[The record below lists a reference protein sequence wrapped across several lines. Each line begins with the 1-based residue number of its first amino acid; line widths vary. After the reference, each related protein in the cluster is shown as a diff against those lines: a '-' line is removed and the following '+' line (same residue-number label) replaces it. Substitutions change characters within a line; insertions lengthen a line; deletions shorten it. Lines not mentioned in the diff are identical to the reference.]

1 MELMIEKFSENLY
14 LKSCIKILRLL
25 PMKKSFVLLLS
36 LWIVL
41 TGYSQS
47 GLYQSGN
54 QIVLDE
60 NLDLFQKQ
68 LFSATRFEFENL
80 KDVTL
85 EENQSVLVDFHHAV
99 SALKI
104 ENPGA
109 ADLIYYFIR
118 NYPNSP
124 KVNEAA
130 FILGSHFFDKRNY
143 REAIPA
149 FQKVNTGN
157 ISPKQKSEVLFKT
170 GYSFFQ
176 LKDYKNALGYFNQVK
191 PLRVEYSPDAY
202 YYAGYIA
209 MENGQ
214 FDQAIADFK
223 EADKTPFYSQRV
235 PYMLSGI
242 YYKQGYFDDLISYG
256 ESVIQSRKT
265 LDRKEEIHLYLA
277 EAYFE
282 KRNFQQAAINYDAF
296 VNSRKRDLDRSQIYK
311 AGVAQFEIQ
320 NFQRATDYF
329 KVTAVN
335 DDQIGQVSSYYLGHS
350 YLKLNNPQF
359 ASNSFNAA
367 YKSDIDP
374 KIKEEALVNYAK
386 VNLERGSFQDA
397 VNALDTYLTTY
408 PQGPYAKEADELLTD
423 ALINTSNYLR
433 AIDHIEKMP
442 KRSSRINAAY
452 QKITFYQGIVYYRD
466 KKHDL
471 ATTYFNKSLKFP
483 EDKDIVVQTHFW
495 KGENFASQNDLAQAI
510 SSYEALQAMRPRP
523 ADPYLQKSY
532 YGLGYAF
539 FNTQQYAK
547 AETQFKNYVE
557 RVGKTDDAT
566 NYDESVIRLGD
577 IYYVQKRFSDAQNIF
592 QKAVQENNT
601 YIDYVYFRSGVVYNF
616 QNRNNQA
623 IDQLDKLITNHPNSL
638 YFEDALF
645 QKSQINMEEMRYE
658 EARDGF
664 ARLISSRPNSHFVPF
679 ALEGSAVANF
689 SMQNYD
695 QTINEYKRI
704 LENHPNSSNAEAALV
719 GLQEALTLQ
728 GRTGEFSQYLS
739 RYRNANPDN
748 KSLQNLEYEAAK
760 NLFFGGTFDQAIK
773 AFTGYL
779 KNYPQSAN
787 TAEANYFIGDSY
799 YKLDNKV
806 LALEYFY
813 QIEREKNS
821 PQRLRAV
828 QRIATIELEN
838 ENFKNAIP
846 YLRESSN
853 YARNKIEEFES
864 NNGLMLAY
872 YQTQSYDSVIY
883 FADKVISLG
892 SVTQDAIPEA
902 MLLKAKAYRRKGDNS
917 LADETL
923 MDLVNEYK
931 TVHGAEGLFL
941 LAESYS
947 KKPDYTQSNNAIFD
961 FVAPFSSHD
970 YWYGRCF
977 ILLADNYIKLGEDF
991 QAKATLESILEGST
1005 NPEIKA
1011 MAREKL
1017 ATIK

>member
-1 MELMIEKFSENLY
+1 
-14 LKSCIKILRLL
+14 
-25 PMKKSFVLLLS
+25 MKKSFLLLLS
-36 LWIVL
+36 VL
-41 TGYSQS
+41 AVLAGHSQS

-54 QIVLDE
+54 QIILDD
-60 NLDLFQKQ
+60 NFDLFQKEM
-68 LFSATRFEFENL
+68 FSATRFEFENL
-80 KDVTL
+80 KGVAI
-85 EENQSVLVDFHHAV
+85 EENQNILVDFHHAV

-109 ADLIYYFIR
+109 SDLIYYFIR

-130 FILGSHFFDKRNY
+130 FILGNHFFDKRNY

-149 FQKVNTGN
+149 FQKVNTGK

-170 GYSFFQ
+170 GYAFFQ
-176 LKDYKNALGYFNQVK
+176 LNDYKNALGYFNQVK
-191 PLRVEYSPDAY
+191 PLREEYSPDAY

-209 MENGQ
+209 KENGQ
-214 FDQAIADFK
+214 FDQAIVDFK
-223 EADKTPFYSQRV
+223 EAEKTPFYSQRV
-235 PYMLSGI
+235 PYMLAGI
-242 YYKQGYFDDLISYG
+242 YYKQGYYDELITYG

-282 KRNFQQAAINYDAF
+282 KRNFQQAAVNYDAF
-296 VNSRKRDLDRSQIYK
+296 VNSKKRDLDRSQIYK

-320 NFQRATDYF
+320 NYQRATDYF

-359 ASNSFNAA
+359 ASNSFSAA
-367 YKSDIDP
+367 YKSNADL

-386 VNLERGSFQDA
+386 VNLERGSFQEA
-397 VNALDTYLTTY
+397 VNALDTYLTNY
-408 PQGPYAKEADELLTD
+408 PRGPYAKEAEDLLTD

-442 KRSSRINAAY
+442 RKSTRINAAY
-452 QKITFYQGIVYYRD
+452 QKITFYQGLVYYRD
-466 KKHDL
+466 KKNDL
-471 ATTYFNKSLKFP
+471 ATTYFDKSLKVP
-483 EDKDIVVQTHFW
+483 EDKDIVIQTHFW
-495 KGENFASQNDLAQAI
+495 KGENFSSNDNLPQAI
-510 SSYEALQAMRPRP
+510 RSYEALQALRPR
-523 ADPYLQKSY
+523 ASDPYLQKSY
-532 YGLGYAF
+532 YGLGYAY

-547 AETQFKNYVE
+547 AETQFKNYIE
-557 RVGKTDDAT
+557 RVGRNENPA
-566 NYDESVIRLGD
+566 NYDEAMIRLGD
-577 IYYVQKRFSDAQNIF
+577 IYYVQKRFSEAQNIF
-592 QKAVQENNT
+592 QKAIQENSA

-616 QNRNNQA
+616 QNRNNDA
-623 IDQLDKLITNHPNSL
+623 VNQLDKLISNHPNSL
-638 YFEDALF
+638 YLEDALY
-645 QKSQINMEEMRYE
+645 QKSQINMEEMRYA

-664 ARLISSRPNSHFVPF
+664 ARLISNRPNSPFIPF
-679 ALEGSAVANF
+679 ALEGRAVANF
-689 SMQNYD
+689 SMKNYD
-695 QTINEYKRI
+695 QTINDYKRI
-704 LENHPNSSNAEAALV
+704 LENHPNSSNAESALV

-760 NLFFGGTFDQAIK
+760 NLFFGGSFDQAIK

-799 YKLDNKV
+799 YKLDDKV

-813 QIEREKNS
+813 RIERERDS

-838 ENFKNAIP
+838 KNYKNAIP
-846 YLRESSN
+846 YLRESSKN
-853 YARNKIEEFES
+853 ARNKIEEFES
-864 NNGLMLAY
+864 NNGLMMAY
-872 YQTQSYDSVIY
+872 YFIQSYDSVIF
-883 FADKVISLG
+883 FADRVISLG

-902 MLLKAKAYRRKGDNS
+902 MLLKAKAYRMKGNNRS
-917 LADETL
+917 ADETL

-947 KKPDYTQSNNAIFD
+947 KKPDFIQSNNAIFD
-961 FVAPFSSHD
+961 FVAPFSPHD

-1005 NPEIKA
+1005 NQQIKTL
-1011 MAREKL
+1011 AREKL

>member
-1 MELMIEKFSENLY
+1 
-14 LKSCIKILRLL
+14 
-25 PMKKSFVLLLS
+25 MKKSFLVLLS
-36 LWIVL
+36 VWAVMA
-41 TGYSQS
+41 GYSQS

-54 QIVLDE
+54 QIILD
-60 NLDLFQKQ
+60 DYFDIFQKKM
-68 LFSATRFEFENL
+68 FSATRFEFENL
-80 KDVTL
+80 KGVDL
-85 EENQSVLVDFHHAV
+85 EENQNILVDFHHAV

-109 ADLIYYFIR
+109 SDLIYYFIR

-130 FILGSHFFDKRNY
+130 FILGNHFFDKRNF

-149 FQKVNTGN
+149 YQKVNTGK
-157 ISPKQKSEVLFKT
+157 ITHKQKSEVLFKT
-170 GYSFFQ
+170 GYAFFQ
-176 LKDYKNALGYFNQVK
+176 LNDHKNALAYLNQVK
-191 PLRVEYSPDAY
+191 PLREEYSPDAY

-209 MENGQ
+209 KESGQ

-223 EADKTPFYSQRV
+223 EAEKTPFYSQRV
-235 PYMLSGI
+235 PYMLAGI
-242 YYKQGYFDDLISYG
+242 YYKQGYFDELIAYG
-256 ESVIQSRKT
+256 ESVIQSRRT

-282 KRNFQQAAINYDAF
+282 KRNFQQAAVNYDAF

-311 AGVAQFEIQ
+311 AGVSQFEIQ

-367 YKSDIDP
+367 YKSDVDP
-374 KIKEEALVNYAK
+374 RIKEEALVNYAK
-386 VNLERGSFQDA
+386 VNLERGSFQEA
-397 VNALDTYLTTY
+397 VNALDTYLTSY
-408 PQGPYAKEADELLTD
+408 PNGSYSKEAEDLLTD

-442 KRSSRINAAY
+442 RKSARINTAY
-452 QKITFYQGIVYYRD
+452 QKITFYQGLVYYRD
-466 KKHDL
+466 KKNDM
-471 ATTYFNKSLKFP
+471 ATTYFDKSLKVP
-483 EDKDIVVQTHFW
+483 EDRDFVVQAHFW
-495 KGENFASQNDLAQAI
+495 KGENFASSDNLSKAI
-510 SSYEALQAMRPRP
+510 TSYEALQGLRPRSS
-523 ADPYLQKSY
+523 DPYLQKSY
-532 YGLGYAF
+532 YGLGYAY

-547 AETQFKNYVE
+547 AETQFKNYIE
-557 RVGKTDDAT
+557 RVGRNDNSA
-566 NYDESVIRLGD
+566 NYDEAMIRLGD

-592 QKAVQENNT
+592 QKAIQENNT

-616 QNRNNQA
+616 QNRNNEA
-623 IDQLDKLITNHPNSL
+623 INQLDKLISSYPNSL
-638 YFEDALF
+638 YFEDALY
-645 QKSQINMEEMRYE
+645 QKSQINMEEMRYS

-664 ARLISSRPNSHFVPF
+664 ARLISNRPNSPFIPF

-689 SMQNYD
+689 SMKNYD

-719 GLQEALTLQ
+719 GLQEALALQ

-760 NLFFGGTFDQAIK
+760 NLFFGGSFDQAIK
-773 AFTGYL
+773 AFTDYL

-787 TAEANYFIGDSY
+787 TAEANFFIGDSY
-799 YKLDNKV
+799 YKLNNKV

-813 QIEREKNS
+813 RIERERGS

-828 QRIATIELEN
+828 QRIAAIELEN
-838 ENFKNAIP
+838 KNYSNAIP
-846 YLRESSN
+846 FLRESGN
-853 YARNKIEEFES
+853 NARNKIEEFES
-864 NNGLMLAY
+864 FNGLMLAY
-872 YQTQSYDSVIY
+872 YHVKNQDSVIF
-883 FADKVISLG
+883 FADRVISLG

-902 MLLKAKAYRRKGDNS
+902 MLFKAKAYRLKGDNRS
-917 LADETL
+917 ADETL

-947 KKPDYTQSNNAIFD
+947 KKPDYAQSNNAIFD

-970 YWYGRCF
+970 YWYGKCF

-1005 NPEIKA
+1005 NSEIKA